1 MSAKAIG
8 ATVVALGV
16 VGVGGYFAYSALS
29 GVQANL
35 VEQEIEKAIAEF
47 DPEATLEYDSVRS
60 GFLSSNA
67 EMTDAN
73 ITLTSGET
81 IHVER
86 IVGDKTGYVEME
98 NAIISSTAG
107 EAISIERIIVHEL
120 DTENEQPTFAR
131 VSAEGVSFEG
141 AAAALGPQTLVFN
154 SLGYSFDELS
164 ADMEFSY
171 NFDEA
176 AQQMNAS
183 FTQSLAE
190 VGSLSGQMVLGD
202 FDSNDFAMMFDSFN
216 SDNLSE
222 EAALEALDATLVS
235 VELSYRDDS
244 LVPRVYDF
252 VSAMQQVSVDE
263 VEQMAMLLVDQLQT
277 ELPEGEFR
285 RQAAT
290 AAATFIE
297 EPQSLT
303 LTIAP
308 SRPLSLDT
316 MSQDF
321 SDKRDLN
328 YIVNSYGLSIAANT
342 Q

>member
-1 MSAKAIG
+1 MSAKVIG
-8 ATVVALGV
+8 AVVALGA
-16 VGVGGYFAYSALS
+16 VGAVGYLGYSGLS
-29 GVQANL
+29 RVQANFIEQE
-35 VEQEIEKAIAEF
+35 VEQAIAEF
-47 DPEATLEYDSVRS
+47 DPDATLEYDSVRS
-60 GFLSSNA
+60 GFLSSSA

-73 ITLTSGET
+73 ITLTTGET

-86 IVGDKTGYVEME
+86 ITGDKTGYIEME
-98 NAIISSTAG
+98 NTRIDSTEG
-107 EAISIERIIVHEL
+107 EAISIDRIIVHEL
-120 DTENEQPTFAR
+120 DTENDQPTFAR

-154 SLGYSFDELS
+154 SLGYRIDELS
-164 ADMEFSY
+164 ADMEFAY

-183 FTQSLAE
+183 FTQSLTE
-190 VGSLSGQMVLGD
+190 VGSLSGQMVIGD
-202 FDSNDFAMMFDSFN
+202 FDSDDFAMMFDSFN
-216 SDNLSE
+216 SENFSE
-222 EAALEALDATLVS
+222 DTALEGLDATLVS
-235 VELSYRDDS
+235 MQLSYQDDS

-263 VEQMAMLLVDQLQT
+263 VEQMALLFVDQLQT

-285 RQAAT
+285 RQATT
-290 AAATFIE
+290 AAAAFIE

-308 SRPLSLDT
+308 NQPLSFDT
-316 MSQDF
+316 LSQDF
-321 SDKRDLN
+321 SDKRDFN
-328 YIVNSYGLSIAANT
+328 YVVNSYGLSIAANT